1 MAESGGS
8 VRELLERTRA
18 RLSIAGIHEHRL
30 EAELLLQHALGID
43 AARMFAGLNDPV
55 PLEAETALDR
65 LAGRRADR
73 EPLAYITGR
82 RGFYGREFAVTPDV
96 LIPRPETELLV
107 ELALRWVAANSD
119 PGTGLRIADIGTGS
133 GAIAVTLASE
143 IKDSA
148 VDAVD
153 LSPQAL
159 EVARSNARRMCVPD
173 RIEFFEGDLA
183 GPLKGR
189 RYQIVTANLPYVR
202 PDTLARAEEE
212 VRREPELAL
221 LGGRDGLDVIRR
233 FALML
238 PDIMDSAGS
247 LALFEVDP
255 LTADGAAEAIAAALP
270 AARVWIELDL
280 ARLERCV
287 AAELH

>member
-107 ELALRWVAANSD
+107 ELALRWATANSD
-119 PGTGLRIADIGTGS
+119 LETGLRIADIGTGS

-143 IKDSA
+143 INGSF

-159 EVARSNARRMCVPD
+159 EVARSNARRMCVTD

-221 LGGRDGLDVIRR
+221 LGGKDGLDVIRR